1 MYPELIDNKSDGEVT
16 KEVMVEHFPEIKK
29 KHKSLHWEKCSPR
42 AKYDNKKSILVSHFN
57 KTSAHQASR
66 KIIPSVCKKGTLSRS
81 KEQESDNRVFN
92 GNAGSQKTIK

>member
-42 AKYDNKKSILVSHFN
+42 AKYDKQKIH
-57 KTSAHQASR
+57 TSF
-66 KIIPSVCKKGTLSRS
+66 T
-81 KEQESDNRVFN
+81 F
-92 GNAGSQKTIK
+92 

>member
-29 KHKSLHWEKCSPR
+29 NTNPYIGKNVHHVLSMM
-42 AKYDNKKSILVSHFN
+42 NKKSILVSHFN